1 MTITNINP
9 DKNILEID
17 GARLW
22 DTLEASGEIGKLRD
36 TGLRRLP
43 LSDADRQM
51 RDLFCTW
58 ARNAGCTVTI
68 DQVGNIFA
76 RRPGTDDSLPAIA
89 TGSHLDS
96 QMCGGKYDGV
106 LGVMSGLE
114 VVRTLN
120 DRGLET
126 KRPIEV
132 VVWTNEEG
140 ARYTPPMQGSL
151 AFIGDLTLDEVL
163 ASQDADGLTFGDE
176 LRRIGYDGDRPLG
189 ESKFDQYYELHIEQG
204 PALEA
209 MGIDIGIVVDSF
221 KSHGLKI
228 EVTGRTA
235 HVGPTPMDERQNA
248 LVGAAHLVVAVDGI
262 GWQHHPQGGKATT
275 SQISCFP
282 NLPGIISERA
292 NLTVDFRHP
301 DPAIADQMLGEV
313 KAAMAAAADKANVEM
328 KIVDSWS
335 FGENPF
341 AEKCVQHLSDTA
353 DAMDVSYMEIRSQAG
368 HDAYAIG
375 KIAPMGMIF
384 TPCTGGISHNVEESI
399 ELEKTLPGVNLLL
412 NAMVTAANR

>member
-1 MTITNINP
+1 MITDLHA

-22 DTLEASGEIGKLRD
+22 DSLEASGEIGKLRD

-43 LSDADRQM
+43 LSDADKEM

-58 ARNAGCTVTI
+58 ARDAGCTVTV

-76 RRPGTDDSLPAIA
+76 RRPGTEDSLPAIA
-89 TGSHLDS
+89 TGSHLDT

-114 VVRTLN
+114 VIRTLN
-120 DRGLET
+120 DRGIQT
-126 KRPIEV
+126 KRAMEV

-151 AFIGDLTLDEVL
+151 AFIGDLSLDEVL
-163 ASQDADGLTFGDE
+163 RSEDADGLAFGEE
-176 LRRIGYDGDRPLG
+176 LQRIGYDGARALG
-189 ESKFDQYYELHIEQG
+189 ESKFAQYYELHIEQG

-209 MGIDIGIVVDSF
+209 MGIDIGIVVSGF
-221 KSHGLKI
+221 KSHGVKI

-235 HVGPTPMDERQNA
+235 HVGPTPMDQRQNA
-248 LVGAAHLVVAVDGI
+248 LVGAAHLVTAVDGI

-282 NLPGIISERA
+282 NLPGIISESA

-301 DPAIADQMLGEV
+301 EPEVADQMLSEV
-313 KAAMAAAADKANVEM
+313 KAAMLEAADKANVSM
-328 KIVDSWS
+328 AIVDSWS
-335 FGENPF
+335 FGDNPF
-341 AEKCVQHLSDTA
+341 AGECIQHLSDTA
-353 DAMDVSYMEIRSQAG
+353 DAMDVSY
-368 HDAYAIG
+368 
-375 KIAPMGMIF
+375 
-384 TPCTGGISHNVEESI
+384 
-399 ELEKTLPGVNLLL
+399 
-412 NAMVTAANR
+412 

>member
-1 MTITNINP
+1 MITDLHA

-22 DTLEASGEIGKLRD
+22 DSLEASGEIGKLRD

-43 LSDADRQM
+43 LSDADKEM

-58 ARNAGCTVTI
+58 ARDAGCTVTV

-76 RRPGTDDSLPAIA
+76 RRPGTEDSLPAIA
-89 TGSHLDS
+89 TGSHLDT

-114 VVRTLN
+114 VIRTLN
-120 DRGLET
+120 DRGIQT
-126 KRPIEV
+126 KRAMEV

-151 AFIGDLTLDEVL
+151 AFIGDLSLDEVL
-163 ASQDADGLTFGDE
+163 RSEDADGLAFGEE
-176 LRRIGYDGDRPLG
+176 LQRIGYDGARALG
-189 ESKFDQYYELHIEQG
+189 ESKFAQYYELHIEQG

-209 MGIDIGIVVDSF
+209 MGIDIGIVVSGF
-221 KSHGLKI
+221 KSHGVKI

-235 HVGPTPMDERQNA
+235 HVGPTPMDQRQNA
-248 LVGAAHLVVAVDGI
+248 LVGAAHLVTAVDGI

-282 NLPGIISERA
+282 NLPGIISESA

-301 DPAIADQMLGEV
+301 EPEVADQMLSEV
-313 KAAMAAAADKANVEM
+313 KAAMLEAADKANVSM
-328 KIVDSWS
+328 AIVDSWS
-335 FGENPF
+335 FGDNPF
-341 AEKCVQHLSDTA
+341 AGECIQHLSDTA

-399 ELEKTLPGVNLLL
+399 ELDRTVPGVNLLL

>member
-1 MTITNINP
+1 MITDLHA

-22 DTLEASGEIGKLRD
+22 DSLEASGEIGKLRD

-43 LSDADRQM
+43 RSDADKER
-51 RDLFCTW
+51 RDLFCTG
-58 ARNAGCTVTI
+58 ARDAGCTVTV

-76 RRPGTDDSLPAIA
+76 RRPGTEDSLPAIA
-89 TGSHLDS
+89 TGSHLDT

-114 VVRTLN
+114 VIRTLN
-120 DRGLET
+120 DRGIQT
-126 KRPIEV
+126 KRAMEV

-151 AFIGDLTLDEVL
+151 AFIGDLSLDEVL
-163 ASQDADGLTFGDE
+163 RSEDADGLAFGEE
-176 LRRIGYDGDRPLG
+176 LQRIGYDGARALG
-189 ESKFDQYYELHIEQG
+189 ESKFAQYYELHIEQG

-209 MGIDIGIVVDSF
+209 MGIDIGIVVSGF
-221 KSHGLKI
+221 KSHGVKI

-235 HVGPTPMDERQNA
+235 HVGPTPMDQRQNA
-248 LVGAAHLVVAVDGI
+248 LVGAAHLVTAVDGI

-282 NLPGIISERA
+282 NLPGIISESA

-301 DPAIADQMLGEV
+301 EPEVADQMLSEV
-313 KAAMAAAADKANVEM
+313 KAAMLEAADKANVSM
-328 KIVDSWS
+328 AIVDSWS
-335 FGENPF
+335 FGDNPF
-341 AEKCVQHLSDTA
+341 AGECIQHLSDTA

-399 ELEKTLPGVNLLL
+399 ELDRTVPGVNLLL

>member
-1 MTITNINP
+1 MITDLHA

-22 DTLEASGEIGKLRD
+22 DSLEASGEIGKLRD

-43 LSDADRQM
+43 LSDADKEM

-58 ARNAGCTVTI
+58 ARDAGCTVTV

-76 RRPGTDDSLPAIA
+76 RRPGTEDSLPAIA
-89 TGSHLDS
+89 TGSHLDT

-114 VVRTLN
+114 VIRTLN
-120 DRGLET
+120 DRGIQT
-126 KRPIEV
+126 KRAMEV

-151 AFIGDLTLDEVL
+151 AFIGDLSLDEVL
-163 ASQDADGLTFGDE
+163 RSEDADGLAFGEE
-176 LRRIGYDGDRPLG
+176 LQRIGYDGARALG
-189 ESKFDQYYELHIEQG
+189 ESKFAQYYELHIEQG

-209 MGIDIGIVVDSF
+209 MGIDIGIVVSGF
-221 KSHGLKI
+221 KSHGVKI

-235 HVGPTPMDERQNA
+235 HVGPTPMDQRQNA
-248 LVGAAHLVVAVDGI
+248 LVGAAHLVTAVDGI
-262 GWQHHPQGGKATT
+262 GWQHHPHGGKATT

-282 NLPGIISERA
+282 NLPGIISESA

-301 DPAIADQMLGEV
+301 EPEVADQMLSEV
-313 KAAMAAAADKANVEM
+313 KAAMLEAADKANVSM
-328 KIVDSWS
+328 AIVDSWS
-335 FGENPF
+335 FGDNPF
-341 AEKCVQHLSDTA
+341 AGECIQHLSDTA

-399 ELEKTLPGVNLLL
+399 ELDRTVPGVNLLL